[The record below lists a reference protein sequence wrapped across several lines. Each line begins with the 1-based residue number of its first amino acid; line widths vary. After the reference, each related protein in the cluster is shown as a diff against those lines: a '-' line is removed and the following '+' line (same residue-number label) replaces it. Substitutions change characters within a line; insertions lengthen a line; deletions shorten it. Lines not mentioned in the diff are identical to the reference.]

1 MTDTR
6 PCAPCIVDAGTLV
19 SKRDI
24 YRLLADLGRVRYFDI
39 VDGWVRKQGE
49 GYVMEVFQDPTA
61 ATLVVNRSLY
71 LNLDSFDYVCLRDP
85 SSSEVASPDM
95 EQPAVVIDLV
105 QESRILR
112 LVPLSDPLSDPV
124 QLLEDTQALRAAAV
138 DVLAAG
144 WGAEEEDSSTN
155 PLD

>member
-1 MTDTR
+1 M
-6 PCAPCIVDAGTLV
+6 V

-24 YRLLADLGRVRYFDI
+24 YRLLSDLGRVRYFDI
-39 VDGWVRKQGE
+39 VDGLVRKQGE
-49 GYVMEVFQDPTA
+49 GYVMEVFQDPKA

-71 LNLDSFDYVCLRDP
+71 LNLDSFDYVRLQDLSP
-85 SSSEVASPDM
+85 SEAANSSAD
-95 EQPAVVIDLV
+95 QPAVVIDLV
-105 QESRILR
+105 QDSRILR

-144 WGAEEEDSSTN
+144 WGTEETEEEDSSSN
-155 PLD
+155 SLD